1 MRGKTDPRSTR
12 RARDNTGSKAK
23 VQALFEALQCAEKEL
38 SRRNDNDTRALS
50 QVEHPRHELKRK
62 LRSQAKENAN
72 AKRLA
77 SKRMRRVG
85 MSRDRSRLAG
95 RRRDARKGLKLQFY
109 SPSVFFNL
117 KRLRAH
123 FLLPCLLAKPSLR
136 PIAMPAATARAVRS
150 LLSRWSDQQAKF
162 TEDQINFFEVGLSWR
177 FGHKDFCLL
186 GKPDTMGP

>member
-1 MRGKTDPRSTR
+1 MGDRARPVGVARNLPVYGASLSLKDLSMITGTKSENRLLSASELKLVSASRFPAIKHLTMVGVKALVQRLRRAHNRARDISARQQREMRGKTDPRRTR

-23 VQALFEALQCAEKEL
+23 VQALFEALQRAEREL

-50 QVEHPRHELKRK
+50 QVEHPRHALKRK

-95 RRRDARKGLKLQFY
+95 RRRDARK
-109 SPSVFFNL
+109 
-117 KRLRAH
+117 
-123 FLLPCLLAKPSLR
+123 
-136 PIAMPAATARAVRS
+136 
-150 LLSRWSDQQAKF
+150 D
-162 TEDQINFFEVGLSWR
+162 
-177 FGHKDFCLL
+177 
-186 GKPDTMGP
+186 